1 MTGLVMRVE
10 MIGSMLAYQRREI
23 TMHGI
28 FMRAMRLELDGDVGN
43 PKVRRDTGTD
53 VLEQFVGQYALV
65 IMHQHVAGQHDQE
78 RFNGSAMQIV
88 NNFNTKNSDDGGGK
102 IRGADAR
109 LIRFEQ
115 HVQ

>member
-65 IMHQHVAGQHDQE
+65 LMHQHVAGQHDQA
-78 RFNGSAMQIV
+78 RFNGPDMQIV
-88 NNFNTKNSDDGGGK
+88 DIFNTRNSLDGRGN

-109 LIRFEQ
+109 WSGFEQ